1 MLQPLHPMVLKWK
14 GIKWCYQVPSK
25 KYNPSLSYLSS
36 MPWPLWGAGSV
47 VATRHTAMASRNRS
61 VGITGW
67 KTKPSLWYRWG
78 QNCAWSKYCKILLNI
93 ADMQKPTYPCKVS
106 AICCIYHSS
115 FLNNLVYTFYHF
127 CAELL
132 GSFKSLG
139 AMTMMKKYENV
150 RPLTLNHFSGHQSMP
165 PWPLLTELESQVWRR
180 VCALPPT
187 QILPGTNEIDLS
199 WPFISFFMVSS
210 CFFCNIP

>member
-1 MLQPLHPMVLKWK
+1 MKRIEDMAVVLQHVITNLSRLFIHCVVMLQPLHPMVLKWK

-25 KYNPSLSYLSS
+25 EYNPSLSYLSS

-61 VGITGW
+61 VGIRGW

-106 AICCIYHSS
+106 AIFCIYHSS

-132 GSFKSLG
+132 GSFKSLELWLWWKS
-139 AMTMMKKYENV
+139 MK
-150 RPLTLNHFSGHQSMP
+150 T
-165 PWPLLTELESQVWRR
+165 
-180 VCALPPT
+180 CAPSLWTTSAAINPCHH
-187 QILPGTNEIDLS
+187 GLS
-199 WPFISFFMVSS
+199 
-210 CFFCNIP
+210 